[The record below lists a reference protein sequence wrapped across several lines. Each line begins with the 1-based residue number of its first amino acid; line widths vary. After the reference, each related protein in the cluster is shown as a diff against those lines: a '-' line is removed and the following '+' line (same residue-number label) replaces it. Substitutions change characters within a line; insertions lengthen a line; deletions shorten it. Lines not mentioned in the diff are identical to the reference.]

1 MVQKMDLKEAKLWLF
16 QIVTLWGLQQRVALF
31 HVADNNWLN
40 PAAIP
45 LGFLQ
50 LGEVF
55 LAIEKY
61 IFMHTSTCIVLSTSM
76 NL

>member
-1 MVQKMDLKEAKLWLF
+1 MVISDCNDLRPAAKGCSA
-16 QIVTLWGLQQRVALF
+16 IYG
-31 HVADNNWLN
+31 HNNWLN

-50 LGEVF
+50 MCEVF
-55 LAIEKY
+55 LAREKY
-61 IFMHTSTCIVLSTSM
+61 IFMRTSTCIVLSTSM

>member
-1 MVQKMDLKEAKLWLF
+1 MVISDCNILGPKEKDFLL
-16 QIVTLWGLQQRVALF
+16 
-31 HVADNNWLN
+31 HVAHNNWLN
-40 PAAIP
+40 PAATP
-45 LGFLQ
+45 MGFLQ

-55 LAIEKY
+55 LAREKY